1 METYHKYMEQAK
13 DKKIKRYTIWGVFLV
28 IVGGVASMFAPE
40 HSLPHFFN
48 LLKEIIVNLIVMG

>member
-1 METYHKYMEQAK
+1 MEQDK
-13 DKKIKRYTIWGVFLV
+13 DKKIKRYTIWGIFLV

-48 LLKEIIVNLIVMG
+48 LLKDIIVSLVIV

>member
-1 METYHKYMEQAK
+1 MEQAK

-48 LLKEIIVNLIVMG
+48 LLKEIIVNLIVMN